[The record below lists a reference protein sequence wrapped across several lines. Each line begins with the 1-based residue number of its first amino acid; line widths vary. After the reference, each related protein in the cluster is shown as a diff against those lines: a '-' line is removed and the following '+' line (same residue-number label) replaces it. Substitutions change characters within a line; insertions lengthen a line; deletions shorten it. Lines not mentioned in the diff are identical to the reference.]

1 MIGFKLV
8 SQNIRRVGSPFDRRG
23 PFCRYLKYT
32 LGIFYAI
39 FHCLF
44 QFIGGRHFYIA
55 AYKAVKHG
63 TTNMDVLV
71 VMATTISYLV
81 RFFEQTLIV
90 AHGNVNCCQ
99 KLYRI
104 NQLELLSTPRIG
116 FKSSHWQHLMDS
128 YCKLCTEKTNIK
140 KKMRVMAHLKT
151 IAIGYP
157 RHRIYILFI
166 RFKLYFRSYFH
177 IGQLMWLSL

>member
-1 MIGFKLV
+1 MLFPVFQTIYVSLYLFRIKNLIGFKLV

-32 LGIFYAI
+32 LDIFYDI

-99 KLYRI
+99 KLYLI
-104 NQLELLSTPRIG
+104 DHFDWSCSQHKGLGSNPVIG
-116 FKSSHWQHLMDS
+116 
-128 YCKLCTEKTNIK
+128 NI
-140 KKMRVMAHLKT
+140 
-151 IAIGYP
+151 Y
-157 RHRIYILFI
+157 
-166 RFKLYFRSYFH
+166 
-177 IGQLMWLSL
+177 